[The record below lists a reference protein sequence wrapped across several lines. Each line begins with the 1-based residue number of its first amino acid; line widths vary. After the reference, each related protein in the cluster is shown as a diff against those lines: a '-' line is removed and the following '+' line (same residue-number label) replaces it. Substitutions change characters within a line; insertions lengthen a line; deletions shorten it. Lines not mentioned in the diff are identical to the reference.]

1 MRFLRQFRNS
11 FIFLAIILLI
21 PFILL
26 QVSAAA
32 EQPRFPSEL
41 EAGSQDIRSANLE
54 VAALLPVFRNDRH
67 DPPPGDGPL
76 FGVNFINSAEDLADE
91 IQFQNGLATGASWN
105 RWPIYWFNVE
115 TSSGSYDWATQ
126 DLALRGD
133 IAHGL
138 QTNAILLGTP
148 GCYTTSNLTGPD
160 ALKTTSHGMF
170 EMLAPQAAA
179 PVGLYEPVF
188 SDGTDI
194 PGSHKQINPNNKWA
208 RFTEMAVD
216 RYKQNNFG

>member
-91 IQFQNGLATGASWN
+91 IQFPVSRHQSQSVLFVPQRDDQRLHGFFQRKPHS
-105 RWPIYWFNVE
+105 
-115 TSSGSYDWATQ
+115 
-126 DLALRGD
+126 LRGKHCSLVLVIVLYHLKD
-133 IAHGL
+133 
-138 QTNAILLGTP
+138 
-148 GCYTTSNLTGPD
+148 S
-160 ALKTTSHGMF
+160 ALSF
-170 EMLAPQAAA
+170 
-179 PVGLYEPVF
+179 
-188 SDGTDI
+188 
-194 PGSHKQINPNNKWA
+194 
-208 RFTEMAVD
+208 
-216 RYKQNNFG
+216 